1 MTAKINNSEYIKN
14 LESRVKELEESLA
27 REQADRID
35 LFNEMIT
42 GFAECELIFDQE
54 GKPSDFK
61 FIAANKTFCEVTGRS
76 YETIQGGYYNALFP
90 DNDRIFAEKVHSILQ
105 GKSAPVFEFYYPITK
120 GYYEVSIKR
129 LSENRFRSYFHD
141 ITFYKLAEK
150 NLRRS
155 EDRFSLALSGTN
167 DGLWDWDLRTDHVY
181 YSPRWKAMLGYEPE
195 DLKNNLSTWK
205 NLVHPED
212 REKTMHLFEEYMS
225 GAIDKFEIINRM
237 HHKNGQWRLILA
249 RALKQFD
256 NDNNKPVRLVGT
268 HTDVTEIISLLN
280 NLNELNRT
288 KDKFFS
294 IIAHDLRGPLS
305 SFTALIELIL
315 DDKTM
320 TRSEINELLKEA
332 HLNSKN
338 IYGLLENLLL
348 WAQSQMD
355 NLPVNLKKLNLCPII
370 TENIQL
376 VSGMAKDK
384 GITIVSGLAD
394 DIYAMA
400 DSDILRFILRNLI
413 SNAIK
418 FSYRNG
424 IIEIITYKKEAGKVV
439 ISVTDHG
446 KGIEN
451 DRINLLLTSSQINS
465 TRGTENEQ
473 GSGLGLILCKDFIK
487 KINGEINIESDRC
500 RGTTISVIL
509 EIAQ

>member
-1 MTAKINNSEYIKN
+1 
-14 LESRVKELEESLA
+14 
-27 REQADRID
+27 
-35 LFNEMIT
+35 
-42 GFAECELIFDQE
+42 
-54 GKPSDFK
+54 
-61 FIAANKTFCEVTGRS
+61 
-76 YETIQGGYYNALFP
+76 
-90 DNDRIFAEKVHSILQ
+90 
-105 GKSAPVFEFYYPITK
+105 
-120 GYYEVSIKR
+120 
-129 LSENRFRSYFHD
+129 
-141 ITFYKLAEK
+141 
-150 NLRRS
+150 
-155 EDRFSLALSGTN
+155 
-167 DGLWDWDLRTDHVY
+167 
-181 YSPRWKAMLGYEPE
+181 
-195 DLKNNLSTWK
+195 
-205 NLVHPED
+205 
-212 REKTMHLFEEYMS
+212 
-225 GAIDKFEIINRM
+225 
-237 HHKNGQWRLILA
+237 
-249 RALKQFD
+249 
-256 NDNNKPVRLVGT
+256 
-268 HTDVTEIISLLN
+268 
-280 NLNELNRT
+280 
-288 KDKFFS
+288 
-294 IIAHDLRGPLS
+294 
-305 SFTALIELIL
+305 
-315 DDKTM
+315 
-320 TRSEINELLKEA
+320 
-332 HLNSKN
+332 
-338 IYGLLENLLL
+338 
-348 WAQSQMD
+348 MD